1 MNLFKLLIFSSFLVF
16 WTSILLSQEDEAHYV
31 PAKDKEVQKKLA
43 QWQDAKFGLLM
54 HWGTYSQWGIVES
67 WSLCGEDEGWCQR
80 AGPYADDY
88 EKYKQAYRNLKRTF
102 NPIKFN
108 PEKWANAAKDAG
120 MKYVIFTTKHHDGF
134 CMFDTKTTDYKIT
147 SKECQFNSNPKS
159 NITNEIFKEFRKN
172 EMMVGTYFSKPDW
185 SSDYYW
191 WSYFPTPDRH
201 VNYNPAKH
209 PERWKQF
216 QDFTYNQIEEL
227 MTGYGPVDI
236 LWMDGAWVRP
246 FRNIPKEFESWAKK
260 DSFNQDVNIPRIA
273 EMARSH
279 QPGLII
285 VDRWVNGEY
294 ENYLTPENKVPD
306 KAMSVPWEACIPMAT
321 SWSYKQNDEYKSE
334 RELVHLLVDVTA
346 KGGNLLLNI
355 APSPDGE
362 WDSDAYDRLK
372 GIGEWMKINSEA
384 IYSTKPI
391 YPYKSENV
399 CFTSGKDGLIY
410 AIYLVDDKTPKIPG
424 IITLPSNK
432 ITKGKQ
438 IYLLGYESKLK
449 VRKQNIGS
457 KEMISV
463 SIPDKFRKSLPY
475 KHTLTFKLNP

>member
-1 MNLFKLLIFSSFLVF
+1 MNYFKILIISSLLVF
-16 WTSILLSQEDEAHYV
+16 CAGILLSQEDEAHYV
-31 PAKDKEVQKKLA
+31 PVKDKEVQKKLA

-80 AGPYADDY
+80 TGPYADDY
-88 EKYKQAYRNLKRTF
+88 EKYKQAYRDLKKTF

-108 PEKWANAAKDAG
+108 PEKWAIAAKDAG
-120 MKYVIFTTKHHDGF
+120 MKYVVFTTKHHDGF

-147 SKECQFNSNPKS
+147 SGECQFSSNPKS
-159 NITNEIFKEFRKN
+159 NITKEIFKEFRKN
-172 EMMVGTYFSKPDW
+172 EMMTGTYFSKPDW

-201 VNYNPAKH
+201 INYNPSKH

-216 QDFTYNQIEEL
+216 QDFTHNQIEEL

-236 LWMDGAWVRP
+236 LWLDGAWVRP
-246 FRNIPKEFESWAKK
+246 LENMPKEFESWAKK
-260 DSFNQDVNIPRIA
+260 DMFNQDVNIPRIA
-273 EMARSH
+273 VMARTH

-294 ENYLTPENKVPD
+294 ENYLTPENKVPE
-306 KAMSVPWEACIPMAT
+306 KAMTVPWEACIPIAT
-321 SWSYKQNDEYKSE
+321 SWSYKQNDSYKSE
-334 RELVHLLVDVTA
+334 RELVHLLVDIVA

-362 WDSDAYDRLK
+362 WDSVAYERLK
-372 GIGEWMKINSEA
+372 GIGEWMKLNNEA
-384 IYSTKPI
+384 IYSTKPV
-391 YPYKSENV
+391 YPYKTENV
-399 CFTSGKDGLIY
+399 CFTSGKDDLIY
-410 AIYLVDDKTPKIPG
+410 AIYLGDDKTQEIPQMV
-424 IITLPSNK
+424 TLPSNK

-449 VRKQNIGS
+449 IKKHLVGS
-457 KEMISV
+457 KEKILV
-463 SIPDKFRKSLPY
+463 EIPDKFRKSLPY
-475 KHTLTFKLNP
+475 KHTLTFKLIQ